1 MSYSDLLVVYSL
13 SSAMIYEI
21 RNHRL
26 VDGFVLHVESEL

>member
-1 MSYSDLLVVYSL
+1 MSYSDLLAVYSL

-21 RNHRL
+21 GNRRL